1 MWKYL
6 AILGCIVFA
15 AYVHSA
21 PQAAQAPPAE
31 APQPVTRKGLFL
43 NKQII
48 FGWDWRISI
57 KLVIFYVGFTVL
69 LSKYL
74 RNTGGS

>member
-21 PQAAQAPPAE
+21 PQAPQAE
-31 APQPVTRKGLFL
+31 VPQPVTRKGLFL

-48 FGWDWRISI
+48 FG
-57 KLVIFYVGFTVL
+57 
-69 LSKYL
+69 
-74 RNTGGS
+74 